1 MQDMAPYVHEE
12 VKGMDYELLYI
23 VDVSLEEE
31 PRKELIARFNALIE
45 QNGGK
50 TEKTEEWGKRR
61 LAYLVNDKP
70 EGYYVL
76 VNFSAP
82 PTFPKELERLLEIDD
97 NVMRY
102 LITRVEHKRS
112 NVKPQA
118 QRAVPQG
125 QAADVPEPDVEAV
138 AEANEE

>member
-23 VDVSLEEE
+23 IDTTLEEE
-31 PRKELIARFNALIE
+31 PRKELVARFNAMIE
-45 QNGGK
+45 QNEGK
-50 TEKTEEWGKRR
+50 VEKVEEWGKRR
-61 LAYLVNDKP
+61 LAYPVNDKSD
-70 EGYYVL
+70 GYYVL
-76 VNFSAP
+76 VNFSAAS
-82 PTFPKELERLLEIDD
+82 TFPKELERVLEIDD

-118 QRAVPQG
+118 QRFAPQAPI
-125 QAADVPEPDVEAV
+125 AAVPEPVSDSTAQPDIE
-138 AEANEE
+138 

>member
-1 MQDMAPYVHEE
+1 
-12 VKGMDYELLYI
+12 MDYELLYI
-23 VDVSLEEE
+23 VDTTLEEE
-31 PRKELIARFNALIE
+31 PRKELIARFSALIE
-45 QNGGK
+45 QHEGK
-50 TEKTEEWGKRR
+50 VEKVEEWGKRR

-76 VNFSAP
+76 VNFSATS
-82 PTFPKELERLLEIDD
+82 TFPRELERILEIDD

-118 QRAVPQG
+118 QRFTPQAQG
-125 QAADVPEPDVEAV
+125 TPVPEPVADSPAQSEVE
-138 AEANEE
+138 

>member
-1 MQDMAPYVHEE
+1 
-12 VKGMDYELLYI
+12 MDYELLYI
-23 VDVSLEEE
+23 IDTTMEEE
-31 PRKELIARFNALIE
+31 PRAELIARFNTLISQHE
-45 QNGGK
+45 GK
-50 TEKTEEWGKRR
+50 VEKVEEWGKRR
-61 LAYLVNDKP
+61 LAYLVDDKP

-82 PTFPKELERLLEIDD
+82 ATFPKELERVLEIDD

-118 QRAVPQG
+118 QRAPIQPQN
-125 QAADVPEPDVEAV
+125 AEVPEPGVETLNNK
-138 AEANEE
+138 AEE